1 MAFKLENVVPW
12 GRSLED
18 YRKMLNLTDDDLQL
32 SILDCGGGPS
42 SFNAE
47 MTRLNNRVISCDPIY
62 QFTPEA
68 IKQRIS
74 ETYPI
79 IIEGLKTNYNRFV
92 WQDIL
97 TPEALGETRL
107 SAMNLFLAD
116 FELGLKQNRYLD
128 RELPNLPFVSQQFDL
143 ALCSHLL
150 FTYSEQFS
158 YEFHLEAI
166 KEMCRVAREVRI
178 FPLLENF
185 TGDVSCH
192 LEPVQQELQNNGYQ
206 VRILSVNYEFQKNG
220 NQILKIARKH

>member
-1 MAFKLENVVPW
+1 MVFQLENVVPW

-18 YRKMLNLTDDDLQL
+18 YRKMFNLEEQDLQK
-32 SILDCGGGPS
+32 SILDCGSGPS

-47 MTRLNNRVISCDPIY
+47 ITRLGDRVISCDPIY
-62 QFTPEA
+62 QFTAEA
-68 IKQRIS
+68 IQQRILD
-74 ETYPI
+74 TYPI

-92 WQDIL
+92 WQDIQ

-116 FELGLKQNRYLD
+116 FPSGLQEGRYLNQ
-128 RELPNLPFVSQQFDL
+128 ELPNLSFNSRQFDL

-158 YEFHLEAI
+158 YQFHLAAI
-166 KEMCRVAREVRI
+166 KEMCRVAQEVRI

-185 TGDVSCH
+185 TGEVSPH
-192 LEPVQQELQNNGYQ
+192 LEPIQKELQQDNYQ
-206 VRILSVNYEFQKNG
+206 IQIITVDYEFQKNG
-220 NQILKIARKH
+220 NQMLVVSIN